1 MGRRSTQGDH
11 HAASEMHPWPPPW
24 SNRHGLPKK
33 QAEAALGDLVTL
45 TTRHLRK
52 GDKLLM
58 GMAICARLDLPISVK
73 RGTKPPPLSRR
84 GIDQSGNSA

>member
-1 MGRRSTQGDH
+1 MPPAKSIPGRRPGRTVM
-11 HAASEMHPWPPPW
+11 AAE
-24 SNRHGLPKK
+24 
-33 QAEAALGDLVTL
+33 EASGGALGDLVTL

-84 GIDQSGNSA
+84 GIDQCGNSA